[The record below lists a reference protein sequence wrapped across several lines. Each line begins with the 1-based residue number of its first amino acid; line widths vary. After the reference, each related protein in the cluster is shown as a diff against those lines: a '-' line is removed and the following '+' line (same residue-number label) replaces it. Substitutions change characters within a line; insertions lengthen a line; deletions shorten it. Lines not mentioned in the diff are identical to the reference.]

1 MGIIFHEEEQ
11 LFQLETLNTE
21 YWIGIADEMYLGH
34 IYYGKK
40 IGDARCAYL

>member
-1 MGIIFHEEEQ
+1 MPEGSMHGMEEIMGIIFHEEEQ

-34 IYYGKK
+34 IY
-40 IGDARCAYL
+40 